1 MAVGPET
8 AKSAIL
14 ASSWCCPESA
24 VDIKEI
30 LTDRGWVPRQIPSSL
45 WLRDYYQL
53 LPGIAF
59 EYQHGE

>member
-1 MAVGPET
+1 MG
-8 AKSAIL
+8 SA
-14 ASSWCCPESA
+14 
-24 VDIKEI
+24 
-30 LTDRGWVPRQIPSSL
+30 QIPSSV